1 MRAKDLM
8 RHEVVTVQEDDTVED
23 LVMVFVGEH
32 IHGAPVVD
40 GEGKLVGI
48 VTQQDLFFGSMTKGT
63 KAFDTADGT
72 LRNRLLVRDIMTAPV
87 VSVNEDTEVDAVCQL
102 MHKLRIHRLPVV
114 RDGEVT
120 GIVSS
125 LDVCG
130 AIARG
135 EELD

>member
-48 VTQQDLFFGSMTKGT
+48 VTQQDCGT
-63 KAFDTADGT
+63 
-72 LRNRLLVRDIMTAPV
+72 
-87 VSVNEDTEVDAVCQL
+87 S
-102 MHKLRIHRLPVV
+102 
-114 RDGEVT
+114 
-120 GIVSS
+120 
-125 LDVCG
+125 
-130 AIARG
+130 
-135 EELD
+135 

>member
-1 MRAKDLM
+1 
-8 RHEVVTVQEDDTVED
+8 
-23 LVMVFVGEH
+23 
-32 IHGAPVVD
+32 
-40 GEGKLVGI
+40 
-48 VTQQDLFFGSMTKGT
+48 
-63 KAFDTADGT
+63 
-72 LRNRLLVRDIMTAPV
+72 MTAPV